1 MHQQHILNQ
10 TTSHLL
16 GYGWFS
22 GFKSNLSNPNCVENV
37 PSQNMPKLGSS
48 MILAYHKYKLILI
61 FKSRS
66 ISVETLKSKLF
77 FSGRLMASISC
88 SLSFCPV
95 PTKEICTCCCGS
107 CMNVTGN
114 QGVGKG
120 LGSGAVIL
128 SERERKEG
136 CGMVEDYPHVH
147 TQDCVHGPG
156 HPFPF
161 SSHHSVPMSS
171 SSLRAIGSPKF

>member
-1 MHQQHILNQ
+1 MVLSGGLCG
-10 TTSHLL
+10 TEL
-16 GYGWFS
+16 GIGRGWMRDSCFS
-22 GFKSNLSNPNCVENV
+22 SDV
-37 PSQNMPKLGSS
+37 LGLFSY
-48 MILAYHKYKLILI
+48 LYHKYKLILI